1 MFKGS
6 LVAIVTPFSSDGR
19 FDEDSFRRLVE
30 FQIENG
36 TDGIVPCGSTGE
48 AATLDHEGHNRVI
61 KACVEQV
68 NKRIPVLAGTGSNS
82 TSEAIELSRA
92 AKQAGAD
99 GLLLISP
106 YYNKPSQEGLFQHF
120 KILAEEVALPQVVYN
135 VPGRTGVNMSVDLTV
150 RLAQIPNIVA
160 LKDASGNVSQA
171 SEILARAGDKIDIL
185 SGDDALTLPFMAI
198 GAKGVISVTANI
210 LPAEVKALLTAVEQG
225 RWEDAR
231 KLHYNL
237 LGIHNAMFIES
248 NPVPVKTALELMG
261 RCSGIPRLPLVPM
274 KAENLAVLKSVLAD
288 YGLITA

>member
-19 FDEDSFRRLVE
+19 FDEDSFRQLVE

-61 KACVEQV
+61 KACVDQV
-68 NKRIPVLAGTGSNS
+68 NGRIPVLAGTGSNS
-82 TSEAIELSRA
+82 TAEAVELSRA

-106 YYNKPSQEGLFQHF
+106 YYNKPSQEGLYQHF
-120 KILAEEVALPQVVYN
+120 RILAEEVALPQVVYN

-185 SGDDALTLPFMAI
+185 SGDDALTLPFMSI

-210 LPAEVKALLTAVEQG
+210 LPKEVKALLTAVEER

-231 KLHYNL
+231 KIHYNL

-261 RCSGIPRLPLVPM
+261 RCSAHPRLPLVPM
-274 KAENLAVLKSVLAD
+274 KPENLTALKNVLAE
-288 YGLITA
+288 YGLIPA

>member
-6 LVAIVTPFSSDGR
+6 MVAVVTPFFPDGR
-19 FDEDSFRRLVE
+19 FDEESFRRLVE

-36 TDGIVPCGSTGE
+36 TDGIAPCGSTGE

-82 TSEAIELSRA
+82 TSEAIELSQA
-92 AKQAGAD
+92 AKRAGAD

-106 YYNKPSQEGLFQHF
+106 YYNKPSQEGLYQHF
-120 KILAEEVALPQVVYN
+120 KALADNIDLPQVLYN
-135 VPGRTGVNMSVDLTV
+135 VPGRTGINMTVETTV
-150 RLAQIPNIVA
+150 RLAELPNVVA

-171 SEILARAGDKIDIL
+171 AEILARADGKIDIL
-185 SGDDALTLPFMAI
+185 SGDDSLTLPFMAI

-210 LPAEVKALLTAVEQG
+210 MPAEVKALLTAVGEN
-225 RWEDAR
+225 RWDDAR
-231 KLHYNL
+231 QIHYSL
-237 LGIHNAMFIES
+237 LDINNVMFIES

-261 RCSGIPRLPLVPM
+261 KCNGHPRLPLVPM
-274 KAENLAVLKSVLAD
+274 QPENLAALRRVLVN
-288 YGLITA
+288 YGLVAA

>member
-1 MFKGS
+1 MFRGS
-6 LVAIVTPFSSDGR
+6 LVAVVTPFFPDGR
-19 FDEDSFRRLVE
+19 FDEESFRRLVE

-82 TSEAIELSRA
+82 TAEAIELSQA
-92 AKQAGAD
+92 AKRAGAD

-106 YYNKPSQEGLFQHF
+106 YYNKPSQEGLYQHF
-120 KILAEEVALPQVVYN
+120 KALADNIDLPQVLYN
-135 VPGRTGVNMSVDLTV
+135 VPGRTGINMTVETTV
-150 RLAQIPNIVA
+150 RLAELANVVA

-171 SEILARAGDKIDIL
+171 AEILARAGDKIDIL
-185 SGDDALTLPFMAI
+185 SGDDSLTLPFMAI

-210 LPAEVKALLTAVEQG
+210 MPAEVKALLTAVGEN
-225 RWEDAR
+225 RWDDAR
-231 KLHYNL
+231 QIHYSL
-237 LGIHNAMFIES
+237 LDINNAMFIES

-261 RCSGIPRLPLVPM
+261 KCNGHPRLPLVPM
-274 KAENLAVLKSVLAD
+274 RPENLAALRRVLVN
-288 YGLITA
+288 YGLVAA